1 MAKKKKKKKKS
12 SNHKPEKAVNAVS
25 PKETNAGKT
34 TTAASQPVASEI
46 SPSEKKLEALE
57 KSAVEHA
64 VEEDIQ
70 AAGSASPP
78 EKGTTAAELIERAS
92 YVLELLESQRTR
104 TESAEAEAQDR
115 MTDMEEERQRLSGD
129 QDRLDEREAQLNT
142 RDTELSRQEQRLSE
156 RETALNSRTTG
167 LNNRER
173 ELNSREES
181 LVQRELD
188 ADVGFSQRNATALAQ
203 LQEESERLRERFAH
217 HQQQLAQERNAW
229 DDELSGAREAWRM
242 EQAERREKCRE
253 ELNSMRRDCEA
264 ELEALRR
271 TAEEELSEVREKL
284 KEEQLKLKEEKR
296 LFLREKCKLEV
307 DSELFQEKTESF
319 DKKVEGFAAK
329 AIEERDAIIQ
339 ELKERLKAARSAR
352 DGAEGVLRVRE
363 EADRRFGNRTP
374 EQVLEEMRALQSERD
389 ELRSELG
396 KRPDVDAVQRLEELT
411 GKHEALEQ
419 DNFTLRRQLAEQK
432 RLNSLQ
438 DIAVTELEDLR
449 NVKLSLESGRDIL
462 REANRQLRTEVVDL
476 VKSSEGGSPF
486 PSCSGMDNSSE
497 LQTPPPRLSRNLSLK
512 QFAEEMRHRM
522 ASAPQKALYYSAED
536 VRSFLGG
543 LSMSRLHLL
552 QGISGTGKTSLPL
565 AFADAMDGDSA
576 LIEVQAG
583 WRDRQDLIGHFNSF
597 EKRFYES
604 EFLQALYK
612 AGTPLFKDRPFII
625 VLDEMNLSHP
635 EQYFADLLSAL
646 EQNPEHQRLTL
657 MSAPVKEAPLQLVDQ
672 GKKLKVPQNVW
683 FVGTANHDE
692 TTRDFADKTYDR
704 AHVMELPR
712 HKETFEAIRH
722 PYKAP
727 ISMDALRQAFDNA
740 KNRHEKQSKQAYR
753 FLQESFADPLA
764 KRFRVGW
771 GNRLERQMNDYIPV
785 VMDAGGT
792 VGEAMDHILA
802 TKLLRK
808 IRDRHDNRP
817 QDILELRETIQLEW
831 SKLDSES
838 DAKRSIELLTLEL
851 QRLGHDDD

>member
-1 MAKKKKKKKKS
+1 
-12 SNHKPEKAVNAVS
+12 
-25 PKETNAGKT
+25 
-34 TTAASQPVASEI
+34 
-46 SPSEKKLEALE
+46 
-57 KSAVEHA
+57 
-64 VEEDIQ
+64 
-70 AAGSASPP
+70 
-78 EKGTTAAELIERAS
+78 
-92 YVLELLESQRTR
+92 
-104 TESAEAEAQDR
+104 
-115 MTDMEEERQRLSGD
+115 
-129 QDRLDEREAQLNT
+129 
-142 RDTELSRQEQRLSE
+142 
-156 RETALNSRTTG
+156 
-167 LNNRER
+167 
-173 ELNSREES
+173 
-181 LVQRELD
+181 VQRELD